1 MTATR
6 DWRAD
11 RVACYSQVPPGINP
25 ARDLKD
31 ANIMS
36 ILGDIGRVTVAG
48 AIVCQLTACGDGK
61 PSQPSTSASGGQVSS
76 GVGGSAI
83 GEGSGGD
90 GTGTS
95 SGGSGAV
102 GMGGSTSGATGGDTG
117 STGVG
122 GTTGDPSI
130 VPLLPWAEGNTWTY
144 LVTESDGT
152 TSTKTNTVG
161 PEEPVGG
168 TGPNADTLAFKATT
182 LKDDGADKT
191 ESWQAVVGNRLVRY
205 REIAYSASTG
215 APNGE
220 VYWEPNKMRVDWSA
234 EHTVAG
240 ATWSETYNEY
250 EDQMDGNGFFGLTVV
265 DDWRVDSVGQ
275 TVTVPAGTF
284 DNAIVLARTSDGSEK
299 FYWFVAGV
307 GKVKEEGGQTE
318 ELVSYQVNP

>member
-83 GEGSGGD
+83 GTGSGGD

-130 VPLLPWAEGNTWTY
+130 AVAASAPHRAEAFEACRYAIEEAKRRLPVWKR
-144 LVTESDGT
+144 ESLADGT
-152 TSTKTNTVG
+152 HR
-161 PEEPVGG
+161 
-168 TGPNADTLAFKATT
+168 
-182 LKDDGADKT
+182 
-191 ESWQAVVGNRLVRY
+191 W
-205 REIAYSASTG
+205 REG
-215 APNGE
+215 
-220 VYWEPNKMRVDWSA
+220 
-234 EHTVAG
+234 
-240 ATWSETYNEY
+240 
-250 EDQMDGNGFFGLTVV
+250 
-265 DDWRVDSVGQ
+265 
-275 TVTVPAGTF
+275 
-284 DNAIVLARTSDGSEK
+284 
-299 FYWFVAGV
+299 
-307 GKVKEEGGQTE
+307 
-318 ELVSYQVNP
+318 